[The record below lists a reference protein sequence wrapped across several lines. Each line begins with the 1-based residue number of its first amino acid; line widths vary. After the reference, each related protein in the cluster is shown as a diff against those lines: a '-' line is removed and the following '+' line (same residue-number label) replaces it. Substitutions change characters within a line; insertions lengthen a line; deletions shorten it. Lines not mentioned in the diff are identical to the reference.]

1 MDTDSLLDVGER
13 GTHLLFDT
21 ATIAEAF
28 AQDAREL
35 EAVVRGDGAGV
46 EKAIRGLLAQP
57 SCEAGRAF
65 VDALPRELRYVMV
78 LLYFELLE
86 GRLRKH
92 CALH

>member
-1 MDTDSLLDVGER
+1 MDTERLLDVGER

-35 EAVVRGDGAGV
+35 EALVRGDGAGV
-46 EKAIRGLLAQP
+46 EAAIRGLLAQP
-57 SCEAGRAF
+57 SCEAGRTF
-65 VDALPRELRYVMV
+65 VDGLPRALRYVLV

-92 CALH
+92 CTLH